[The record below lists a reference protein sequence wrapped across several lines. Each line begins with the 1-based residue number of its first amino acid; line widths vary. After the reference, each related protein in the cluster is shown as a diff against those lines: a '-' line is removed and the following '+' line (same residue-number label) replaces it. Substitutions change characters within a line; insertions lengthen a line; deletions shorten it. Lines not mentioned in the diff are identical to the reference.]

1 VGCTIDTPTREAS
14 TNMKHYVIERDMP
27 GAGELTV
34 RHLTSVRAAFNWAA
48 SSIGP
53 GVQWMQSFVT
63 ADRIYCHYMAE
74 SEEVVREH
82 AKRAGLPATKVSE
95 VRSLV
100 DPMAVSHRNG

>member
-1 VGCTIDTPTREAS
+1 
-14 TNMKHYVIERDMP
+14 MKHYVIERDIP
-27 GAGELTV
+27 GAGQLTIK
-34 RHLTSVRAAFNWAA
+34 HLTSVRAAFNWAA

-74 SEEVVREH
+74 SEEMVWEH

-100 DPMAVSHRNG
+100 DPTAVSVRNG